1 MNDPVKIVDRTFM
14 NGVATA
20 IYAVQTAE
28 AGTAYMSVARSN
40 HGNEKRVVII
50 VDAGRFRA
58 AWRAATGPAWR
69 GALHRW
75 FGTWRRSFNVR
86 RQWLA
91 HLPVEAWRTDYKM
104 RESARHSAQGQAN
117 PVPMTRVGLA
127 GEKPEDGIAFGDG
140 TTRLLWLLVNGAQAF
155 PVECRASEAEALQK
169 LAGYQDTYGLTVQEL
184 LGDMSWSAWLEQQR
198 STQQA

>member
-1 MNDPVKIVDRTFM
+1 M
-14 NGVATA
+14 
-20 IYAVQTAE
+20 
-28 AGTAYMSVARSN
+28 
-40 HGNEKRVVII
+40 
-50 VDAGRFRA
+50 
-58 AWRAATGPAWR
+58 
-69 GALHRW
+69 
-75 FGTWRRSFNVR
+75 R

-104 RESARHSAQGQAN
+104 RESARHFAQGQAN

-198 STQQA
+198 STQRA

>member
-14 NGVATA
+14 SGVATA

-75 FGTWRRSFNVR
+75 FGVLFWF
-86 RQWLA
+86 L
-91 HLPVEAWRTDYKM
+91 
-104 RESARHSAQGQAN
+104 
-117 PVPMTRVGLA
+117 
-127 GEKPEDGIAFGDG
+127 
-140 TTRLLWLLVNGAQAF
+140 
-155 PVECRASEAEALQK
+155 
-169 LAGYQDTYGLTVQEL
+169 L
-184 LGDMSWSAWLEQQR
+184 LGASGAVLYRLVALSAEGETADALPEGTR
-198 STQQA
+198 AGARGS

>member
-14 NGVATA
+14 SGVATA

-75 FGTWRRSFNVR
+75 FGTWHDGS
-86 RQWLA
+86 
-91 HLPVEAWRTDYKM
+91 PEGEARM
-104 RESARHSAQGQAN
+104 QARY
-117 PVPMTRVGLA
+117 RKRK
-127 GEKPEDGIAFGDG
+127 E
-140 TTRLLWLLVNGAQAF
+140 
-155 PVECRASEAEALQK
+155 K
-169 LAGYQDTYGLTVQEL
+169 LA
-184 LGDMSWSAWLEQQR
+184 AR
-198 STQQA
+198 QARTAAKGATE

>member
-75 FGTWRRSFNVR
+75 FGI
-86 RQWLA
+86 
-91 HLPVEAWRTDYKM
+91 P
-104 RESARHSAQGQAN
+104 ES
-117 PVPMTRVGLA
+117 V
-127 GEKPEDGIAFGDG
+127 
-140 TTRLLWLLVNGAQAF
+140 
-155 PVECRASEAEALQK
+155 
-169 LAGYQDTYGLTVQEL
+169 EL
-184 LGDMSWSAWLEQQR
+184 LNPGDEPGKGWALEYPAGR
-198 STQQA
+198 

>member
-69 GALHRW
+69 GALP
-75 FGTWRRSFNVR
+75 GATSAVSATRSRCDFR
-86 RQWLA
+86 GKALA
-91 HLPVEAWRTDYKM
+91 TV
-104 RESARHSAQGQAN
+104 
-117 PVPMTRVGLA
+117 PVPQL
-127 GEKPEDGIAFGDG
+127 D
-140 TTRLLWLLVNGAQAF
+140 
-155 PVECRASEAEALQK
+155 C
-169 LAGYQDTYGLTVQEL
+169 
-184 LGDMSWSAWLEQQR
+184 
-198 STQQA
+198 